1 MELDVEEAEEE
12 EARRRQEE
20 RARALTP
27 TGYCSPYVGTG
38 PCRAHIPRNSLVF
51 HNLSDATD
59 YGKDVNEEIVT
70 ALWTELIVS
79 LQEPCRGAA
88 EKLIC
93 YYAFPQCSWAKVSG
107 FGDKKKERERE
118 RLVFNLK
125 LFRFQFRF
133 LFNLIQGFPQS
144 KPLCREDCIA
154 VRDSQCVREWALLE
168 DNRQRGIFFKSRG
181 HFRLPECELLP
192 SSLLP
197 NISSLLIGGGG
208 GNHSQ
213 LFSNFPTINTS
224 TSHHPNHFQ
233 SPESTICSHAQLTA
247 FRPAEATY
255 ECVRGRGR
263 FYQGTVNVTKHGI
276 ACQRWDRQTPHAHIR
291 PPPVFPEIWGAENY
305 CRNAGGE
312 EPMPWCYT
320 EDPLVRWQHCDIPL
334 CEDDPNGFANGT
346 SLEVGVQEE
355 EEFLFK
361 KKASTPFELYER
373 ALHLLRRPLSSLMSS
388 SSSSPSAQRPKS
400 ALPLPHPLALSVGV
414 AALLLLAL
422 ATVLSIVCLL
432 SVRALC
438 RQSAIYSQ
446 TMSAIGTGAGIG
458 IGADDLDLSKL
469 PSNCAYHCMEAV
481 KVNPQLEALEYARNR
496 IVYIRDIG
504 CGAFGRVFMAKAPGL
519 LSGENEELD
528 TIVAV
533 KVLRE
538 EATEEQV
545 ANFEREAT
553 LMASFDHP
561 NVVRLLGVCA
571 IGRPMCLLVEY
582 MGRGDLNSF
591 LRSLGPANYVI
602 CLPHLGAEDSFLDGR
617 SGSSSGPTSGSG
629 RKLTDAD
636 LVNLA
641 RQVAAGMTY
650 LAEKGY
656 VHCDLATR
664 NCLVNA
670 DLVVKIADF
679 GLSQRLTAGG
689 ANYYRADVEKDALP
703 IRWMPLEAILFGRF
717 TPASDIWAFG
727 VLLWEVFSY
736 ALQPYYGLTHEQV
749 IAYLKDGN
757 LLTPPSDS
765 CPPAVYA
772 LMRTC
777 WAAEP
782 AGRPSFR
789 ALEASLADLHRSL
802 KKQEELARE
811 EEAAAPAALVL
822 LSPNDS
828 SSMVGGGDGLSVSAR
843 SIAESLST
851 VRSLIDA

>member
-1 MELDVEEAEEE
+1 M
-12 EARRRQEE
+12 
-20 RARALTP
+20 
-27 TGYCSPYVGTG
+27 
-38 PCRAHIPRNSLVF
+38 
-51 HNLSDATD
+51 
-59 YGKDVNEEIVT
+59 
-70 ALWTELIVS
+70 
-79 LQEPCRGAA
+79 
-88 EKLIC
+88 
-93 YYAFPQCSWAKVSG
+93 
-107 FGDKKKERERE
+107 
-118 RLVFNLK
+118 
-125 LFRFQFRF
+125 
-133 LFNLIQGFPQS
+133 
-144 KPLCREDCIA
+144 
-154 VRDSQCVREWALLE
+154 
-168 DNRQRGIFFKSRG
+168 
-181 HFRLPECELLP
+181 
-192 SSLLP
+192 
-197 NISSLLIGGGG
+197 
-208 GNHSQ
+208 
-213 LFSNFPTINTS
+213 
-224 TSHHPNHFQ
+224 
-233 SPESTICSHAQLTA
+233 
-247 FRPAEATY
+247 
-255 ECVRGRGR
+255 
-263 FYQGTVNVTKHGI
+263 TKHGI

-373 ALHLLRRPLSSLMSS
+373 ALHLLRRPLSSLMSSS

-802 KKQEELARE
+802 KKQEELARVE
-811 EEAAAPAALVL
+811 EEAAPAALVL